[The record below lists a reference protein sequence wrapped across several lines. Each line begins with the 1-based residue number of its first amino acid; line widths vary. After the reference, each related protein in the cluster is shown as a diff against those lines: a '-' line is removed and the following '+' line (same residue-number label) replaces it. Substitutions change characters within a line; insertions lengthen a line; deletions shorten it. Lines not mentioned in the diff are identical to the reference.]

1 MRAGA
6 NLGGVTAR
14 LIASLR
20 MAISFG
26 MLSLPVLV
34 VAGCG
39 GSHIAYNQV
48 AGEAAVDLDSL
59 SEQEKTAARDSVSA
73 ALRNGLSTY
82 RVVPGDKL
90 EAFFYFDRKMATPEY
105 MMAVGDEIEVDFAFQ
120 PEVSRKVTVR
130 PDGMITLP
138 RKGDIRAS
146 GMSPAKLADNI
157 RASYSDIFRNPEVT
171 VSVLSFNTEA
181 TELDA
186 LLESTLQGRARSFP
200 VSPQGT
206 LHMPMIPPVRAAG
219 LMLDEVERSLN
230 SVYDA
235 RLPSAK
241 VSLGFESIA
250 GNQAFIFGEVRQPGA
265 IAMPSTRT
273 ILQMLA
279 SAGGPLPTAA
289 TDQIRVIYWD
299 AAGRAA
305 VRQIN
310 INTVVNT
317 LGAEQEMIVPP
328 NSVIYVPPS
337 GITKANRFIDQYVRQ
352 LFLFNGTSIGVNFDH
367 GNNN

>member
-1 MRAGA
+1 MRAEANHSGIGA
-6 NLGGVTAR
+6 K
-14 LIASLR
+14 LIASIRL
-20 MAISFG
+20 A
-26 MLSLPVLV
+26 LSYGFLVLPVLA

-39 GSHIAYNQV
+39 GNQMAYNQV
-48 AGEAAVDLDSL
+48 AGGEPVSLDSL

-90 EAFFYFDRKMATPEY
+90 EAFFYFDRKMAAPKYTI
-105 MMAVGDEIEVDFAFQ
+105 AVGDEIEVDFAFQ
-120 PEVSRKVTVR
+120 PEVSRKVMVR

-138 RKGDIRAS
+138 RKGDIQAS
-146 GMSPAKLADNI
+146 GMTPTELAGKI
-157 RASYSDIFRNPEVT
+157 STSYADIFRNPEVT
-171 VSVLSFNTEA
+171 VGVLSFNTEA

-186 LLESTLQGRARSFP
+186 LLDSTIQGRARSFP
-200 VSPQGT
+200 VSPNGT
-206 LHMPMIPPVRAAG
+206 LHLPMIPPVRAAG

-230 SVYDA
+230 VAYDA

-241 VSLGFESIA
+241 VTLGFESIA

-289 TDQIRVIYWD
+289 TDQIRVLYWD
-299 AAGRAA
+299 EAGRAA
-305 VRQIN
+305 IRQIN
-310 INTVVNT
+310 INTVVSS

-337 GITKANRFIDQYVRQ
+337 GITKVNRFIDQYVRQ

-367 GNNN
+367 GNSN